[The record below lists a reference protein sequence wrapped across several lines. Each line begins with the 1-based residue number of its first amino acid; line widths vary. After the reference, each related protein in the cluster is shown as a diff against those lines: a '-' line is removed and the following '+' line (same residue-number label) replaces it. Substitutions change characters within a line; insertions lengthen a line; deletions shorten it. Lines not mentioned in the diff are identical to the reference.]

1 MKKFI
6 LSVVATGLCVGAAV
20 AGPGGKPTGSSHPSP
35 SSGSHMGTSHI
46 GTSHMGSWSNYKS
59 SSFHNNFGSGF
70 GGKSFSHGFYFPGKS
85 WNHWT
90 YNCWWPKYGCQCYW
104 CPYTSCYY
112 YWCQSA
118 SCYYPI
124 SYVQSAPP
132 TQVQVQ
138 VTNVA
143 PTPAPVSTP
152 APLLQTQ
159 TQTQTQTQGA
169 PPAGIP
175 PLPQ

>member
-6 LSVVATGLCVGAAV
+6 LSVVAAGLSFGVAV
-20 AGPGGKPTGSSHPSP
+20 AGPGGKGSSSNHPSFP
-35 SSGSHMGTSHI
+35 SSGSHMSSGYHPTS
-46 GTSHMGSWSNYKS
+46 SHWGMSSNS
-59 SSFHNNFGSGF
+59 NFKKTFPSNF

-90 YNCWWPKYGCQCYW
+90 YQCYWNKYGCQCYW
-104 CPYTSCYY
+104 CPTTCCYY
-112 YWCQSA
+112 YWCEPS

-124 SYVQSAPP
+124 SYVQYAPP

-138 VTNVA
+138 VSNVIPA
-143 PTPAPVSTP
+143 PAPAPV
-152 APLLQTQ
+152 LQTQ
-159 TQTQTQTQGA
+159 SQTQTQGA